1 MQRSPEARTA
11 VAVVQSSGDDASVA
25 LSYNNVEPPKPSI
38 GKVLTIYSISLITLL
53 FFKIGYIF
61 IARYTPI
68 KITLARR
75 APLYFE
81 FGLRLWQQVMDP
93 GGGPSKKK
101 MLRRRK
107 FNIKKWSKK

>member
-75 APLYFE
+75 APL
-81 FGLRLWQQVMDP
+81 LRVWLTPMAASH
-93 GGGPSKKK
+93 GP
-101 MLRRRK
+101 RRRP
-107 FNIKKWSKK
+107 FQQKKC

>member
-25 LSYNNVEPPKPSI
+25 LSLIMCEHQAFNWQGFN
-38 GKVLTIYSISLITLL
+38 SISLITLL
-53 FFKIGYIF
+53 FFKIDYIF

-81 FGLRLWQQVMDP
+81 FGYAYGSKSWTQEEALP
-93 GGGPSKKK
+93 KKK
-101 MLRRRK
+101 C
-107 FNIKKWSKK
+107 